1 MSHETENQGQEA
13 TETAY
18 PITLDGQ
25 YGIAITDAFEA
36 ENKFITVGGLKPLVD
51 AVRDVVANTILQNDD
66 DRVALAKKVHK
77 TALEAE
83 KFGKALAAEYKA
95 RPKIIDGNRKHVAD
109 SLEALEAAIMQPITE
124 RKARRARLDAIAQLP
139 SVRSMATIAE
149 IDDELQRLYDINP
162 AEFVELEQEFVKTR
176 ESVQAA
182 LLSIKANREQEEKD
196 RAELE
201 RLRAEQAKRD
211 EEARLE
217 AARAEGERQARER
230 MAAEKEAAERD
241 AVAAAQATAQTAR
254 VVTREIA
261 SETQKAVSDYD
272 AAYSDIKAVI
282 ASNGFGDL
290 AANILSA
297 IAAGKIRNVTTT
309 IGSV

>member
-1 MSHETENQGQEA
+1 MSHETEILGQET

-18 PITLDGQ
+18 PIALDGQ

-36 ENKFITVGGLKPLVD
+36 EAKFITVGGLKPLVD
-51 AVRDVVANTILQNDD
+51 AVRDVVANAILQTDD
-66 DRVALAKKVHK
+66 DRIALAKKVHK
-77 TALEAE
+77 YAIEAE
-83 KFGKALAAEYKA
+83 KYGKSLAAEYKA

-139 SVRSMATIAE
+139 AVRNMATIAE

-162 AEFVELEQEFVKTR
+162 SEFVELSDEFTATRAKVQQE
-176 ESVQAA
+176 
-182 LLSIKANREQEEKD
+182 LLAIKAKREQEEAD

-201 RLRAEQAKRD
+201 RRRAEDAKRD

-217 AARAEGERQARER
+217 AARADGERRERER
-230 MAAEKEAAERD
+230 MAAEKEAAER
-241 AVAAAQATAQTAR
+241 AAIAAELATAQTAS

-261 SETQKAVSDYD
+261 GEAKQSASNYD
-272 AAYSDIKAVI
+272 AAYSDIKSVI

-297 IAAGKIRNVTTT
+297 IAAGKISNVSTT
-309 IGSV
+309 IRSV

>member
-1 MSHETENQGQEA
+1 MSHETENPGQET
-13 TETAY
+13 TESAY
-18 PITLDGQ
+18 PIALDGQ
-25 YGIAITDAFEA
+25 YGIAITDEFEA
-36 ENKFITVGGLKPLVD
+36 EAKFITVGGLKPLVD
-51 AVRDVVANTILQNDD
+51 AVREIVANTILQNDA

-77 TALEAE
+77 TAIEAE

-109 SLEALEAAIMQPITE
+109 SLDALEAAIMQPITE

-139 SVRSMATIAE
+139 AVRSMATIAE

-182 LLSIKANREQEEKD
+182 LLSIKSKREQEEADK
-196 RAELE
+196 AELE

-217 AARAEGERQARER
+217 AARADGERRARER
-230 MAAEKEAAERD
+230 MAAEQT
-241 AVAAAQATAQTAR
+241 VVATAQNNEETAR
-254 VVTREIA
+254 VVTQQIA
-261 SETQKAVSDYD
+261 EESHRAQDPRNI
-272 AAYSDIKAVI
+272 AYMDIKRVI
-282 ASNGFGDL
+282 ESAPVGEDL
-290 AANILSA
+290 AKHIIYA
-297 IAAGKIRNVTTT
+297 INCGKIRNVY
-309 IGSV
+309 IGG